1 MEDNAAYG
9 QFLHFFGAKEHG
21 DGAVFR
27 TVVERVG
34 SIVIYLHRTSL
45 FAVEGVSKRLCV
57 VLILATAPQRSIHFS
72 SRIGKERQIVG
83 AIEFS
88 NGHLTHPLGAGEF
101 YGGVFFAGNCQQ

>member
-1 MEDNAAYG
+1 MKDNAAYG

-27 TVVERVG
+27 TVVECVG
-34 SIVIYLHRTSL
+34 YIVIYIQHTGF
-45 FAVEGVSKRLCV
+45 FAVESVGKRLRE
-57 VLILATAPQRSIHFS
+57 VLVFATSPQRSIHFS

-101 YGGVFFAGNCQQ
+101 NGGVFFA